1 MTRAV
6 FLDRDGTIIE
16 DVGYPHERSQ
26 IRFLPGAGE
35 AIRQLNEYGFK
46 VIIVTNQA
54 GVARG
59 YFSEEAV
66 KEINKYIQDSLAE
79 QGAVIDMVYYC
90 PHHIDGV
97 IEEYRKAC
105 YCRKPNPGMI
115 EEAVRDFDIDI
126 GSSFLIGDH
135 LSDVEAGVRAGCGT
149 VLLVREESHTSGKEA
164 EVVPDHIAP
173 DLSEAVKWVVALAS
187 PEEETQ

>member
-16 DVGYPHERSQ
+16 DVGYPHERNQ
-26 IRFLPGAGE
+26 IKFLPGVSQ
-35 AIRQLNEYGFK
+35 AIRRLNENGFK

-59 YFSEEAV
+59 YFTEETV
-66 KEINKYIQDSLAE
+66 KEINKYIQESLAE
-79 QGAVIDMVYYC
+79 EGAVIDMVYYC
-90 PHHIDGV
+90 PHHIEGV

-105 YCRKPNPGMI
+105 HCRKPNPGMI
-115 EEAVRDFDIDI
+115 EEAVRDFDIDV
-126 GSSFLIGDH
+126 GGSFLIGDH

-149 VLLVREESHTSGKEA
+149 VLLAREEPLSKSREI
-164 EVVPDHIAP
+164 VVMPDHIAP
-173 DLSEAVKWVVALAS
+173 DLFEAVKWLVALAC
-187 PEEETQ
+187 PEEEIQ

>member
-26 IRFLPGAGE
+26 IRFLPGVSE
-35 AIRQLNEYGFK
+35 AIKRLNENGFK

-66 KEINKYIQDSLAE
+66 KELNKYIQESLAE
-79 QGAVIDMVYYC
+79 QGAFIDMVYYC
-90 PHHIDGV
+90 PHHIEGV

-115 EEAVRDFDIDI
+115 EKAVRDFDIDVE
-126 GSSFLIGDH
+126 SSFLIGDH
-135 LSDVEAGVRAGCGT
+135 LSDVEAGMRAGCGT
-149 VLLVREESHTSGKEA
+149 ILLARQEPPASGKGI
-164 EVVPDHIAP
+164 VVMPDHIAP
-173 DLSEAVKWVVALAS
+173 DLGEAVKWVVTLAC
-187 PEEETQ
+187 PKEVIQ